1 MKTKVLGSKSSI
13 VFLMMLMLI
22 LMTGIAN
29 AQLNTNGSFENSA
42 VDTVSGIDVEGWVI
56 ELATGADAVF
66 QIVDDTVK
74 QGSRALKVTVNTI
87 GTNDWDI
94 QVVADS
100 IPIQQGETYRYS
112 VWAKSSGSSQINFTV
127 GNYDYKEYYA
137 IRPSSPNVTAAW
149 QEYTFTFTV
158 DDAVEY
164 IRAPIHFSISA
175 NTGDSIYIDNLRIVN
190 INDAITPVVIE
201 AESGDVGNE
210 FNILQ
215 DDTIDYVS
223 IQTNSTAYNP
233 GSSARMISYDVTFP
247 DTGTYDLFARIRV
260 GPNNFDD
267 DSFFYGNGFGVKDS
281 LVDTNWVFVNGLAAA
296 GFSEPEDIVREAG
309 GLGSNIWKWV
319 NLSRNGYDGTP
330 ISFMIPEDSLTQTFQ
345 IGAREDGLNID
356 KFVFG
361 KSKLYFTVANL
372 DNGEPGSAEE
382 PGPIWEGPPLATNQP
397 KFVGNIYSAAQ
408 IQNFEA
414 YWNQVSPENAGKW
427 GSVEGIR
434 DNMNWGGLDA
444 AYALA
449 KDNGFPFHFHVLIW
463 GAQQPGWID
472 DDTLTTADQLEEITE
487 WFQEVANRYPNI
499 DYLEVVNEP
508 LPNHNPP
515 DGTSGRANYKEALG
529 GDGTTGWDWVV
540 NAFQMARDIFP
551 AETKLMIND
560 FGILSSTSSTAQY
573 LGIIRLLQSQDLIDI
588 IGVQGH
594 AFTTTAPT
602 VTMIRNLDSLATTGL
617 PIQVT
622 ELDIDGPSD
631 AIQLQDYQRIFPAL
645 YEHPGV
651 EGITLWG
658 WRPGLWRSTANLVN
672 NNGSERPALE
682 WLRTYLDTVDVTVSI
697 DNIANNLPKEFHL
710 YNNYPNPFN
719 PVTHINYDIAKAVR
733 VNISIYDITGRL
745 VETIVNDNQIPG
757 RYSVTFDADKLSSGM
772 YFYQIKAG
780 SFSKVNRMLLIK

>member
-1 MKTKVLGSKSSI
+1 MKTKILGSKSGL
-13 VFLMMLMLI
+13 VFLVMLMLI
-22 LMTGIAN
+22 LMTSMAN
-29 AQLNTNGSFENSA
+29 AQLNTNGSFESSA
-42 VDTVSGIDVEGWVI
+42 VDTVSGNDIEGWVI
-56 ELATGADAVF
+56 ELGGTADAVF
-66 QIVDDTVK
+66 EIVDDTVLV
-74 QGSRALKVTVNTI
+74 GTRALKLTVNTI
-87 GTNDWDI
+87 GTNAWDI
-94 QVVADS
+94 QIVADS
-100 IPIQQGETYRYS
+100 IPVQQGETYHYS
-112 VWAKSSGSSQINFTV
+112 VWAKSSGSSQVNFTV
-127 GNYDYKEYYA
+127 GNYAYTEYGGV
-137 IRPSSPNVTAAW
+137 IRPSSPNVNTAW
-149 QEYTFTFTV
+149 QEYSFDFTV
-158 DDAVEY
+158 TDSVDY
-164 IRAPIHFSISA
+164 IRAPLHFSISA

-444 AYALA
+444 A
-449 KDNGFPFHFHVLIW
+449 
-463 GAQQPGWID
+463 
-472 DDTLTTADQLEEITE
+472 
-487 WFQEVANRYPNI
+487 
-499 DYLEVVNEP
+499 
-508 LPNHNPP
+508 
-515 DGTSGRANYKEALG
+515 
-529 GDGTTGWDWVV
+529 
-540 NAFQMARDIFP
+540 
-551 AETKLMIND
+551 
-560 FGILSSTSSTAQY
+560 
-573 LGIIRLLQSQDLIDI
+573 
-588 IGVQGH
+588 
-594 AFTTTAPT
+594 
-602 VTMIRNLDSLATTGL
+602 
-617 PIQVT
+617 
-622 ELDIDGPSD
+622 
-631 AIQLQDYQRIFPAL
+631 
-645 YEHPGV
+645 
-651 EGITLWG
+651 
-658 WRPGLWRSTANLVN
+658 
-672 NNGSERPALE
+672 
-682 WLRTYLDTVDVTVSI
+682 
-697 DNIANNLPKEFHL
+697 
-710 YNNYPNPFN
+710 
-719 PVTHINYDIAKAVR
+719 
-733 VNISIYDITGRL
+733 
-745 VETIVNDNQIPG
+745 
-757 RYSVTFDADKLSSGM
+757 
-772 YFYQIKAG
+772 
-780 SFSKVNRMLLIK
+780 